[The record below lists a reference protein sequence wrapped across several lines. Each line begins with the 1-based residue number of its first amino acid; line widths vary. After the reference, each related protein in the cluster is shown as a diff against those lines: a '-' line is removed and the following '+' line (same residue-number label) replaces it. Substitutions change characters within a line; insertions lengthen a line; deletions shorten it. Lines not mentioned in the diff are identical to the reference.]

1 MASGRIAYTFGLQ
14 GPAIS
19 VDTACSSSLVAIHL
33 ACQALRH
40 GECNLALAGGVTVMA
55 TPGAFVAF
63 DAQSA
68 GALDGRCKSFSADA
82 NGAGWAEGAGMLL
95 LERLSD
101 AQRNGH
107 PVLALLRG
115 SAVNQDG
122 TSQGLTAPNGPAQES
137 VIQQALLSA
146 RLGPQDID
154 AVEAHGTGTVLG
166 DPIEAHAILATYGA
180 VRTKESPLWLG
191 SLKSNIGHTQ
201 AAAGVGGIIKMVL
214 AIQHGVLPKTLHAE
228 HPSPHI
234 DWSSGTVRLLSE
246 PVPWLEN
253 GHPRRAGISSFG
265 ISGTNAH
272 VILEEAPA
280 EQSPPAAAQRAA
292 SPLPLWPFVLS
303 AKSDPALRAQAER
316 LLTHV
321 RSHEELALPDLA
333 YSLATTRS
341 HFEHRAAL
349 VAHDRNELLGALESL
364 VQGAPSPNTVLG
376 RSTGKGKL
384 AVLFTGQGSQR
395 PAMGRA
401 LYEAF
406 PTFRQALDSV
416 CTALDVHLDRP
427 LRDVLFA
434 EEGSDNAARLDQTG
448 FTQPALFALE
458 VALFRF
464 LESVG
469 LKPDLL
475 LGHSIGELVAAH
487 VADVLSLQD
496 ACTLVAARA
505 SLMQALPAHGAM
517 VTVQASEDEVLAL
530 LAGREARAC
539 LAAVNGP
546 SSVVVS
552 GDTDVVSETASHFE
566 ALGRK
571 TTRLR
576 TSHAFHSP
584 HMDGMLEAFRRV
596 AQGLTFRPA
605 RVPIVSN
612 ITGNLIEASDLESP
626 DYWVRHVRH
635 AVRFADGIQTLHAE
649 GVRRFLELGPHGV
662 LSALAP
668 QALADDEQSSFIP
681 SLRNKRDDV
690 DALTASLGALHSA
703 GVALDWDAFF
713 APFQPRRVPLPTYAF
728 QRERYWLETA
738 SG

>member
-1 MASGRIAYTFGLQ
+1 MV
-14 GPAIS
+14 PAR
-19 VDTACSSSLVAIHL
+19 DWAI
-33 ACQALRH
+33 
-40 GECNLALAGGVTVMA
+40 
-55 TPGAFVAF
+55 
-63 DAQSA
+63 
-68 GALDGRCKSFSADA
+68 
-82 NGAGWAEGAGMLL
+82 
-95 LERLSD
+95 
-101 AQRNGH
+101 
-107 PVLALLRG
+107 
-115 SAVNQDG
+115 
-122 TSQGLTAPNGPAQES
+122 
-137 VIQQALLSA
+137 
-146 RLGPQDID
+146 
-154 AVEAHGTGTVLG
+154 
-166 DPIEAHAILATYGA
+166 PIEAHALIATYGHA
-180 VRTKESPLWLG
+180 HSSEKPLWLG
-191 SLKSNIGHTQ
+191 SLKSNLGHTQ
-201 AAAGVGGIIKMVL
+201 AAAGVAGVIKMIL
-214 AIQHGVLPKTLHAE
+214 AMQHGVLPKTLHAE

-253 GHPRRAGISSFG
+253 GHPRRAGVSSFG

-272 VILEEAPA
+272 VILEEARA
-280 EQSPPAAAQRAA
+280 EQSPR
-292 SPLPLWPFVLS
+292 PLRSGRRHRSTWPFVLS

-333 YSLATTRS
+333 YSLATTRT

-376 RSTGKGKL
+376 RSTGKGNL

-605 RVPIVSN
+605 RVPVVSN
-612 ITGNLIEASDLESP
+612 ITGNLIEAERISRAPTIGSATSVMPCVSPTES
-626 DYWVRHVRH
+626 
-635 AVRFADGIQTLHAE
+635 
-649 GVRRFLELGPHGV
+649 RRSTPRASAASSSSV
-662 LSALAP
+662 LM
-668 QALADDEQSSFIP
+668 
-681 SLRNKRDDV
+681 
-690 DALTASLGALHSA
+690 AS
-703 GVALDWDAFF
+703 
-713 APFQPRRVPLPTYAF
+713 
-728 QRERYWLETA
+728 
-738 SG
+738 